1 MVVVVV
7 VEVGGWGVEEGR
19 VTCVDDDAVEVVF
32 CFVSV
37 RRLFTPRQHVR
48 RLRGSGSARHANSSP
63 ATPLLKET
71 PSRTRRTHVDRRMD
85 TTQSSSSSDD
95 DNVEDDD
102 GDGGDDDDDAGGGDD
117 VSDVV

>member
-1 MVVVVV
+1 M
-7 VEVGGWGVEEGR
+7 
-19 VTCVDDDAVEVVF
+19 
-32 CFVSV
+32 
-37 RRLFTPRQHVR
+37 R

-63 ATPLLKET
+63 ATLLLKET

-85 TTQSSSSSDD
+85 TTQSSSSSND

-102 GDGGDDDDDAGGGDD
+102 DDVGGGDD